1 MVAQARV
8 NVHETMGRKHNCKLT
23 FMTYLQLA
31 KITSKTHFSGYL
43 CKEIRS
49 NTGTGSI
56 DRVWNIFMEKL
67 YRNSALITSAIHS
80 AITSAR
86 FEHSVYVVDHL

>member
-8 NVHETMGRKHNCKLT
+8 NVHETMGRKHKCKLN
-23 FMTYLQLA
+23 FMTYHQLA
-31 KITSKTHFSGYL
+31 KKTSKTHFSGYL

-49 NTGTGSI
+49 NTGTWSI

-80 AITSAR
+80 AITSVR
-86 FEHSVYVVDHL
+86 SEHSVCVMDHL